1 MKNVLIILALL
12 FTLWTQSCAQ
22 TSENQHVPEK
32 VKTAFSQKFPKAK
45 KVKWEKENES
55 EWEAEFKM
63 DGKEYSANFSLNGD
77 WMETEYEIKESAI
90 PANIK
95 TILDNNFSNY
105 EIEEAEMAET
115 SSGNSYEFEI
125 EQGEEVFEV
134 VIDAQGN
141 VSQKKKEDDDDDDE
155 D

>member
-1 MKNVLIILALL
+1 
-12 FTLWTQSCAQ
+12 
-22 TSENQHVPEK
+22 
-32 VKTAFSQKFPKAK
+32 
-45 KVKWEKENES
+45 
-55 EWEAEFKM
+55 M

-105 EIEEAEMAET
+105 EIEEAEIAET

-141 VSQKKKEDDDDDDE
+141 VSQKKKDEEDDDDE